1 MYFRP
6 ASSAQFT
13 ASASGWLE
21 RTFASFTSIGRLTPA
36 ITSTPSLLHH
46 GDGEVGGRAAEHV
59 GQQHDTVAGV
69 APLDTRLDFGAAVFH
84 VVFGAD
90 ADRVD
95 VPLRADHMLH
105 GGAQFLGQPAVG
117 DQNHADHGR

>member
-21 RTFASFTSIGRLTPA
+21 RTLASFTSIGRFTPA
-36 ITSTPSLLHH
+36 ITSTPLPLHH
-46 GDGEVGGRAAEHV
+46 GDGEVGRRAAEHV
-59 GQQHDTVAGV
+59 GQQHDAVTGI
-69 APLDTRLDFGAAVFH
+69 APVDTGLDFGAAVFH

-90 ADRVD
+90 ADGID
-95 VPLRADHMLH
+95 VPLRADHVLH
-105 GGAQFLGQPAVG
+105 GGAQFLRQPAVG
-117 DQNHADHGR
+117 DQDHADHG